1 MRWDNGGNKKT
12 GFGQSLTLCL
22 VTWKENVVK
31 EKDQCVLFILQQESF
46 IFSLLQRYIQQ
57 HDEVE
62 LSALGMGTFSSNFLS
77 LNYIFLC
84 FMPKQEKDVFVF
96 FFLFHWGKRKKTQN
110 LIESDFLVLYIIN
123 YGLKISWMISNCN
136 FL

>member
-1 MRWDNGGNKKT
+1 MEEMKKT

-46 IFSLLQRYIQQ
+46 VFSLLQRYIQQ

-62 LSALGMGTFSSNFLS
+62 LSALGMGTFSLNFHS

-84 FMPKQEKDVFVF
+84 FMSKQEKDVFVF
-96 FFLFHWGKRKKTQN
+96 FLFH
-110 LIESDFLVLYIIN
+110 
-123 YGLKISWMISNCN
+123 
-136 FL
+136 

>member
-96 FFLFHWGKRKKTQN
+96 FSFPLREKKENTKFNWIWFSCAIYNQ
-110 LIESDFLVLYIIN
+110 LWVEDFMN
-123 YGLKISWMISNCN
+123 D
-136 FL
+136 